1 MIINFFCRIA
11 SQVNEVKTISIMFV
25 PPNHSC
31 HLYDLQHTTIRQA
44 DIAFHYDYVNPI
56 GLSRAKYNVLI
67 CSGAEYTP
75 VTIANY
81 SHKINRV
88 LTKTAEA
95 KKYIQSILP
104 DSKARTISWTIPPAL
119 AGQPILTEKQ
129 TPIFYT
135 IVNSGNYENC
145 INWLMKLSTI
155 ENIEMIGNIRV
166 YCEMD
171 KDDVRVLNLLSCKGI
186 TLHFDWKYTP
196 DETVFI
202 DSEDADTHLQTY
214 YWQHS
219 AGVLT
224 ILPRLSDILHVV
236 AMSPTTFLKERQS
249 VVEKFFDSRRQFYET
264 LEKQL
269 IKIIL
274 FVATIPDPLTTIR
287 ELDPEMLVSVI
298 TPTFQRENLFFI
310 AISNWKRWTYKNK
323 EWIIID
329 DGHCARDDPKSIL
342 NQLNADEQLALQ
354 LASGVITYI
363 RLDKKT
369 SIGEKRNIGCRK
381 ARGIYIM
388 CADDDDYYPSN
399 VIESRLANICSNACT
414 YASTIACYDIHANV
428 SFINSPNIY
437 DPPHE
442 RVSEAT
448 LFFKHTF
455 WDARQFPEDVSRGEG
470 SSFIQGRY
478 TQCCEIDWLPI
489 IVSLLHGTNIS
500 HKTQPLKEANG
511 CHFKIEPDFFQQ
523 LNTYTQ
529 METVV
534 KTNNENDL
542 K

>member
-11 SQVNEVKTISIMFV
+11 TQVNEAKIISIMFV
-25 PPNHSC
+25 PPNHTC

-56 GLSRAKYNVLI
+56 GLNRAKYNVLI

-75 VTIANY
+75 ATIANY

-88 LTKTAEA
+88 LTKTADA
-95 KKYIQSILP
+95 KKYIQTILP
-104 DSKARTISWTIPPAL
+104 NSKARTIGWTISPAL
-119 AGQPILTEKQ
+119 AGEPTLSEKQ
-129 TPIFYT
+129 TPVFYT

-145 INWLMKLSTI
+145 INWLMKLSNI
-155 ENIEMIGNIRV
+155 DNIERIGNIRV

-171 KDDVRVLNLLSCKGI
+171 KDDARVLNLLSCKGI
-186 TLHFDWKYTP
+186 TLHFDWKYRP

-202 DSEDADTHLQTY
+202 DSETNDTHPQEH

-219 AGVLT
+219 VGVLT
-224 ILPRLSDILHVV
+224 VLPRLSDILHV
-236 AMSPTTFLKERQS
+236 ATMSPSTFLKERQS
-249 VVEKFFDSRRQFYET
+249 IVEKFFDTRRQFYET

-274 FVATIPDPLTTIR
+274 LVATIPEQTTTMR

-298 TPTFQRENLFFI
+298 TPTFHRENLFFI
-310 AISNWKRWTYKNK
+310 AINNWKRWTYKNK

-329 DGHCARDDPKSIL
+329 DGRCTDDNPKSIL
-342 NQLNADEQLALQ
+342 NQLKADEELTQQLVN
-354 LASGVITYI
+354 GVITYI

-399 VIESRLANICSNACT
+399 VIESRLADINTNACACT

-455 WDARQFPEDVSRGEG
+455 WEAKPFPEDVSRGEG
-470 SSFIQGRY
+470 SIFIQDRY
-478 TQCCEIDWLPI
+478 TQCREIDWLPI

-500 HKTQPLKEANG
+500 QKTQPLKEANG
-511 CHFKIEPDFFQQ
+511 CHFKIEPEFFHQ

-529 METVV
+529 TPTE
-534 KTNNENDL
+534 NNL

>member
-11 SQVNEVKTISIMFV
+11 SQVNEVKTMSVMFV
-25 PPNHSC
+25 PPNHTC
-31 HLYDLQHTTIRQA
+31 HLYDLHHTTIRQA
-44 DIAFHYDYVNPI
+44 DISFHYDYVNPI
-56 GLSRAKYNVLI
+56 GLNRAKYNVLI

-75 VTIANY
+75 PTIANY

-88 LTKTAEA
+88 LTKTVEA

-104 DSKARTISWTIPPAL
+104 NIKVYTIGWTIPPAL
-119 AGQPILTEKQ
+119 AITPILTEEQ
-129 TPIFYT
+129 TPLFYT

-145 INWLMKLSTI
+145 INWLMKLSSVENI
-155 ENIEMIGNIRV
+155 ENIGNVRV

-196 DETVFI
+196 EETVFI
-202 DSEDADTHLQTY
+202 DSENADTHH

-219 AGVLT
+219 VGVLT
-224 ILPRLSDILHVV
+224 ISPRLSEILHIMT
-236 AMSPTTFLKERQS
+236 MSPKTFLLERQS
-249 VVEKFFDSRRQFYET
+249 VIEKFFDGRRQFYES

-269 IKIIL
+269 IKILQSTLALPISSN
-274 FVATIPDPLTTIR
+274 TIP

-310 AISNWKRWTYKNK
+310 AINNWKRFTYKNK

-329 DGHCARDDPKSIL
+329 DGITDTSNSIY
-342 NQLNADEQLALQ
+342 NQLNEDEQLAQQ

-363 RLDKKT
+363 RLEKKV

-399 VIESRLANICSNACT
+399 VIESRLADIYSYACACT

-428 SFINSPNIY
+428 SFINTPNIY

-470 SSFIQGRY
+470 SRFIQDRY
-478 TQCCEIDWLPI
+478 TQCREIDWMPI

-511 CHFKIEPDFFQQ
+511 CHFKMDAEFIQKLKE
-523 LNTYTQ
+523 YT
-529 METVV
+529 
-534 KTNNENDL
+534 KNGI

>member
-11 SQVNEVKTISIMFV
+11 SQVNDVKTISIMFV
-25 PPNHSC
+25 PPNHTC

-75 VTIANY
+75 SIIANY

-104 DSKARTISWTIPPAL
+104 NIKVRTIGWTIPPAL
-119 AGQPILTEKQ
+119 VGEPILTEKQ

-145 INWLMKLSTI
+145 INWLMKLSNI

-171 KDDVRVLNLLSCKGI
+171 KDDARVLNLLSCKGI

-202 DSEDADTHLQTY
+202 DSEDAHAY

-224 ILPRLSDILHVV
+224 ILPRLSDILHV
-236 AMSPTTFLKERQS
+236 ATMSPSTFLTERQS
-249 VVEKFFDSRRQFYET
+249 VIEKFFDGRRQFYET

-269 IKIIL
+269 IRIIL
-274 FVATIPDPLTTIR
+274 FVATIPEPINKTH

-310 AISNWKRWTYKNK
+310 AINNWKRWTYKNK

-329 DGHCARDDPKSIL
+329 DGLSARDDPKSIL
-342 NQLNADEQLALQ
+342 NQLNADEQLARELV
-354 LASGVITYI
+354 SGVISYI
-363 RLDKKT
+363 QLDKKT

-399 VIESRLANICSNACT
+399 VIESRLADISEYACVCT
-414 YASTIACYDIHANV
+414 FASTISCYDIHANV

-455 WDARQFPEDVSRGEG
+455 WEAKPFPEDVSRGEG
-470 SSFIQGRY
+470 SLFIHDRY
-478 TQCCEIDWLPI
+478 TQCCEIDWVPT

-500 HKTQPLKEANG
+500 QKTQPLKEANG
-511 CHFKIEPDFFQQ
+511 CHFKMDAEFIRQ
-523 LNTYTQ
+523 LNKYTN
-529 METVV
+529 VDR
-534 KTNNENDL
+534 NRNDL

>member
-1 MIINFFCRIA
+1 
-11 SQVNEVKTISIMFV
+11 MFV

-31 HLYDLQHTTIRQA
+31 HLYDLQHTTIRRA

-56 GLSRAKYNVLI
+56 GLNRAKYNVLI

-75 VTIANY
+75 LTITNY

-104 DSKARTISWTIPPAL
+104 NIKVRTIGWTIPPAL
-119 AGQPILTEKQ
+119 ANSPVLTENQ

-145 INWLMKLSTI
+145 INWLIKLSTI
-155 ENIEMIGNIRV
+155 ENIETIGNIRV

-171 KDDVRVLNLLSCKGI
+171 KDDARVLNLLSCKGI

-202 DSEDADTHLQTY
+202 DSEDADAHMQTQH

-274 FVATIPDPLTTIR
+274 FVAAIPETTTIIH

-310 AISNWKRWTYKNK
+310 AINNWKRWTYKNK

-329 DGHCARDDPKSIL
+329 DGHCLGDDPKSIF
-342 NQLNADEQLALQ
+342 NQLNADEQLSQQ

-369 SIGEKRNIGCRK
+369 PIGEKRNIGCRK

-399 VIESRLANICSNACT
+399 VIESRLADICSSVCACSCT

-455 WDARQFPEDVSRGEG
+455 WDARQFLEDVSRGEG
-470 SSFIQGRY
+470 SSFIKDRY
-478 TQCCEIDWLPI
+478 TQCCEIDWMPT
-489 IVSLLHGTNIS
+489 IVSLQHGTNIS
-500 HKTQPLKEANG
+500 QKTQPLKEANG
-511 CHFKIEPDFFQQ
+511 CHFKMEPEFFQK

-529 METVV
+529 TETI
-534 KTNNENDL
+534 T
-542 K
+542 

>member
-11 SQVNEVKTISIMFV
+11 SQVDEVKTISIMFV
-25 PPNHSC
+25 PPNHTC

-56 GLSRAKYNVLI
+56 GLNCAKYNVLI
-67 CSGAEYTP
+67 CSGSEYTP
-75 VTIANY
+75 TTIADY

-104 DSKARTISWTIPPAL
+104 NSKVRTIGWTIQPAL
-119 AGQPILTEKQ
+119 ASIPTLTDKQ
-129 TPIFYT
+129 TPVFYT

-155 ENIEMIGNIRV
+155 ENIETIGNIRV

-171 KDDVRVLNLLSCKGI
+171 KDDARVLNLLSCKGI

-202 DSEDADTHLQTY
+202 DSEDTHAH

-224 ILPRLSDILHVV
+224 ILPRVSDILHV
-236 AMSPTTFLKERQS
+236 ATMSPSTFLTERQS
-249 VVEKFFDSRRQFYET
+249 VVEKFFNNRRQFYET

-274 FVATIPDPLTTIR
+274 FVATIPEPINKTHD
-287 ELDPEMLVSVI
+287 LDPEMLVSVI
-298 TPTFQRENLFFI
+298 TPTFHRENLFFI
-310 AISNWKRWTYKNK
+310 AINNWKRWTYKNK

-329 DGHCARDDPKSIL
+329 DGLLTNNPKSIL
-342 NQLNADEQLALQ
+342 NQLNADELLAEQLAN
-354 LASGVITYI
+354 GVITYI

-399 VIESRLANICSNACT
+399 IIESRLADIHTNACACT

-470 SSFIQGRY
+470 SRFIQGRY
-478 TQCCEIDWLPI
+478 TQCREIDWMPT
-489 IVSLLHGTNIS
+489 IVSLLHGTNVS
-500 HKTQPLKEANG
+500 QKTQPLKEANG
-511 CHFKIEPDFFQQ
+511 CHFKIDADFFHQ

-529 METVV
+529 TP
-534 KTNNENDL
+534 TENDL

>member
-11 SQVNEVKTISIMFV
+11 SQVNDIKTISVMFV
-25 PPNHSC
+25 QPNHSC

-44 DIAFHYDYVNPI
+44 DIAFHYDFVNPI
-56 GLSRAKYNVLI
+56 GLNRAKYNVLI
-67 CSGAEYTP
+67 CSGSEYTP
-75 VTIANY
+75 PTITHY

-104 DSKARTISWTIPPAL
+104 TSKVRTIGWTIPPAL
-119 AGQPILTEKQ
+119 VGEPILTEHQ
-129 TPIFYT
+129 IPIFYT

-145 INWLMKLSTI
+145 INWLMKLSSI
-155 ENIEMIGNIRV
+155 DNIEHIGNVRV

-171 KDDVRVLNLLSCKGI
+171 KDDARVLNLLSCKGI

-196 DETVFI
+196 EETVFI
-202 DSEDADTHLQTY
+202 DSEAEANTPH

-219 AGVLT
+219 VGVLT
-224 ILPRLSDILHVV
+224 ISPLLSEILHIMV
-236 AMSPTTFLKERQS
+236 MPPTTFLTARQA
-249 VVEKFFDSRRQFYET
+249 VVEKFFDGRRQFYET

-269 IKIIL
+269 IKIL
-274 FVATIPDPLTTIR
+274 QFVATISIPANTIP

-310 AISNWKRWTYKNK
+310 AINNWKRLTYKNK

-329 DGHCARDDPKSIL
+329 DGLTDKPNSIL
-342 NQLNADEQLALQ
+342 NQLNADEHLSQQLV
-354 LASGVITYI
+354 SGVITYI
-363 RLDKKT
+363 RLDKKV
-369 SIGEKRNIGCRK
+369 SIGEKRNIGCK
-381 ARGIYIM
+381 QARGIYIM

-399 VIESRLANICSNACT
+399 VIESRLADICEYVCTCT

-455 WDARQFPEDVSRGEG
+455 WDARQFPEDVCRGEG
-470 SSFIQGRY
+470 SSFINERY
-478 TQCCEIDWLPI
+478 TQCCEIDWMPA

-500 HKTQPLKEANG
+500 QKTQPLKEANG
-511 CHFKIEPDFFQQ
+511 CHFKMDAEFIQCM
-523 LNTYTQ
+523 TKYTQ
-529 METVV
+529 METE
-534 KTNNENDL
+534 T
-542 K
+542 